1 MTIREILAE
10 LSELSPE
17 LFQGNERLEA
27 DRMADPWLSYYDAE
41 AVFVADD
48 FPLNMPA
55 FKNAGTV
62 IVSEDLMPFV
72 SSLTVNVIIVGA
84 AYLEDAR
91 RRLEILLD

>member
-1 MTIREILAE
+1 MTIREILNE
-10 LSELSPE
+10 LSEFSPE
-17 LFQGNERLEA
+17 LFQGNERLDV
-27 DRMADPWLSYYDAE
+27 DRVADPWLSYYDAE

-62 IVSEDLMPFV
+62 VVSEDLMPFV
-72 SSLTVNVIIVGA
+72 SSLTANVIIVGA

-91 RRLEILLD
+91 RRLEALLG

>member
-10 LSELSPE
+10 LSEFSPE

-27 DRMADPWLSYYDAE
+27 DRMADPWLSYFDAE

-48 FPLNMPA
+48 FPVNMPA
-55 FKNAGTV
+55 FKNAGAV
-62 IVSEDLMPFV
+62 IVSAFE
-72 SSLTVNVIIVGA
+72 SSLTVNVIIVGS

>member
-10 LSELSPE
+10 LSEFSPE

-62 IVSEDLMPFV
+62 IVSEDL
-72 SSLTVNVIIVGA
+72 TVNVIIVGA

>member
-10 LSELSPE
+10 LSEFSPE

-27 DRMADPWLSYYDAE
+27 TAWLIPGFSYYDAE

>member
-10 LSELSPE
+10 LSEFSPE

-41 AVFVADD
+41 AFSLPTI
-48 FPLNMPA
+48 FRSTCPLS
-55 FKNAGTV
+55 KNAGTV

-72 SSLTVNVIIVGA
+72 SA
-84 AYLEDAR
+84 
-91 RRLEILLD
+91 

>member
-1 MTIREILAE
+1 MR
-10 LSELSPE
+10 
-17 LFQGNERLEA
+17 
-27 DRMADPWLSYYDAE
+27 Y
-41 AVFVADD
+41 
-48 FPLNMPA
+48 
-55 FKNAGTV
+55 TV

>member
-10 LSELSPE
+10 LSEFSPE

-62 IVSEDLMPFV
+62 IVRPDAFRVEPDRQCHHCRRGV
-72 SSLTVNVIIVGA
+72 S
-84 AYLEDAR
+84 
-91 RRLEILLD
+91 

>member
-1 MTIREILAE
+1 
-10 LSELSPE
+10 
-17 LFQGNERLEA
+17 
-27 DRMADPWLSYYDAE
+27 MADPWLSYYDAE

-72 SSLTVNVIIVGA
+72 SA
-84 AYLEDAR
+84 
-91 RRLEILLD
+91 